1 MWIPSSELPRPAA
14 LSTPNTVR
22 TRLSK
27 SDNECPSEDFE
38 KKVEDDFRLQEQR
51 DQELG
56 AEAQLLLL
64 PRLKLIAEEKGILSY
79 AHRLKSGCNPL
90 LTSKDLYVQRFTS
103 RSYAHCDGTYN
114 KWKRMKQ

>member
-64 PRLKLIAEEKGILSY
+64 PRLKLIAEEK
-79 AHRLKSGCNPL
+79 
-90 LTSKDLYVQRFTS
+90 DLYVQRFTS